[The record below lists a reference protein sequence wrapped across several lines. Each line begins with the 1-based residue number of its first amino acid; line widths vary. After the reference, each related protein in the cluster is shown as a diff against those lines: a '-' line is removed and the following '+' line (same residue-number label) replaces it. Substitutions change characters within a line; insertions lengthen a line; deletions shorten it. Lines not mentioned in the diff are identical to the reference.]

1 MHSVLIRGASLALLV
16 GGLFVPAS
24 ALAASPTVSPSSTS
38 PSASDAATG
47 TVVGAVTCGPAEEAP
62 AVDIVVS
69 AAGSDL
75 KTVTG
80 TDGRFQLAGLPAGQ
94 TFTID
99 AIADPEASWVSSRY
113 NVTVQQGQ
121 TLDIGSM
128 DLGICGQPSPTQDDQ
143 SLGQL
148 DPGQSNADFSQ
159 GT

>member
-1 MHSVLIRGASLALLV
+1 MHSLFVRGAGLALLA

-24 ALAASPTVSPSSTS
+24 ALAASPSTSSSTS
-38 PSASDAATG
+38 DPATG
-47 TVVGAVTCGPAEEAP
+47 AIVGAVTCGPTEDAP

-69 AAGSDL
+69 AVGSDL

-80 TDGRFQLAGLPAGQ
+80 SNGRFQLSGLPAGQ

-99 AIADPEASWVSSRY
+99 AIADPQASWVTSRY
-113 NVTVQQGQ
+113 NVTVQQGE

-128 DLGICGQPSPTQDDQ
+128 DLGVCGQPSQSSPTQDDQ
-143 SLGQL
+143 SFGQV
-148 DPGQSNADFSQ
+148 DPSQSNADFSQ